1 MWATVH
7 YFVQNILVFDMQKKN
22 FAVTQQSPGKYC
34 NCGKNFAVTQQSPG
48 KYCNC
53 GKNFAVTQQSPGKYC
68 NCGGSVSSKNNEW

>member
-34 NCGKNFAVTQQSPG
+34 NCGGFK
-48 KYCNC
+48 
-53 GKNFAVTQQSPGKYC
+53 
-68 NCGGSVSSKNNEW
+68 SVSSKNNEW